1 MLIRDA
7 IEEYLGA
14 KQNSL
19 ADSTYD
25 WYSHF
30 LSQFTHWCEASQ
42 PRIMRLDE
50 ITPGVVQAF
59 VSASLSTN
67 SHTRHARAQII
78 KGFLSWCS
86 LDDELG
92 VRRKTV
98 ERIELPRIVQS
109 DVNLFTPSDIRRLLA
124 ACSSTVYP
132 HRNRAIVHVLLDTG
146 IRAAELAYDSDR
158 PSDQTGLRM
167 DNVVLGRSDSY
178 IWVMGKGS
186 KPRTIGLGNETTNA
200 IRRYF
205 NRERN
210 KLSRGGSSEFAFLS
224 RSGDPLS
231 VRMLQQLL
239 AELGEAAGVP
249 DCHPHRARHTY
260 AVSQL
265 LAGTSD
271 LVLMRLLGHTSLEAT
286 KLYSRAMTGQQ
297 ARLSAVSV
305 MDRMKEKR

>member
-19 ADSTYD
+19 ASSTYD

-30 LSQFTHWCEASQ
+30 LSQFSIWCEASQ

-124 ACSSTVYP
+124 ACAGTVYP

-186 KPRTIGLGNETTNA
+186 KPRTIGLGNETTNS

-210 KLSRGGSSEFAFLS
+210 KLIRGGSSGFAFLS
-224 RSGDPLS
+224 RIGDPLS
-231 VRMLQQLL
+231 VRMLQQFL
-239 AELGEAAGVP
+239 AETGELAGVS
-249 DCHPHRARHTY
+249 DTHPHRFRHTF
-260 AVSQL
+260 AVNQL
-265 LAGTSD
+265 LAGTPD

-286 KLYSRAMTGQQ
+286 KIYTRAMTDQQ

-305 MDRMKEKR
+305 MDMMKEKR